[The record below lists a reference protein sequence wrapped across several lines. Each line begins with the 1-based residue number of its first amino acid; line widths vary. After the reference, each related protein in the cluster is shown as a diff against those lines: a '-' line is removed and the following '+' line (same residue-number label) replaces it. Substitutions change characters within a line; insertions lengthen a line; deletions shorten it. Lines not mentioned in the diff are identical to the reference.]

1 MKILACSILMVA
13 LALPV
18 GAQRWKYEAKPGEKV
33 DERSGAAFRRATFED
48 LRGTPV
54 TCTLS
59 VQPATVSNGQMFTFV
74 VSYNPCV
81 NVPQIETFTFNWK
94 STVSWFTETTT
105 RQKIFRQS
113 DGCVSASFDGTIAP
127 TALGIKGELKPSVK
141 VTNTLNGNLIC
152 TASTTL
158 TVN

>member
-18 GAQRWKYEAKPGEKV
+18 GAQRWKYEAKLGERV
-33 DERSGAAFRRATFED
+33 DEKSGVAFRRPTLGD
-48 LRGTPV
+48 LTGTLV

-59 VQPATVSNGQMFTFV
+59 IQPATVTNGEMLTFI
-74 VSYNPCV
+74 VSYNPCI
-81 NVPQIETFTFNWK
+81 NVPETETFTFNWK
-94 STVSWFTETTT
+94 STVSGFTETTT

-113 DGCVSASFDGTIAP
+113 SGCVSASYESTIAP
-127 TALGIKGELKPSVK
+127 TALGIKGELRPSVK
-141 VTNTLNGNLIC
+141 VTNSLNGNLIC
-152 TASTTL
+152 MAWTTL